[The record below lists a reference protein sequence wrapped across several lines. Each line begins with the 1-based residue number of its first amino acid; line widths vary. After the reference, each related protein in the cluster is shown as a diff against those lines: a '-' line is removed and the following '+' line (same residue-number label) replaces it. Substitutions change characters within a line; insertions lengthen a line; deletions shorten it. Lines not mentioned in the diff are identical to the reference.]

1 MDTQFLP
8 KRHLSSRGWFGGLM
22 NMFGGSGGA
31 LDFMTNISPGATM
44 SILGAGGGFT
54 GLYHGG
60 NVGVSS
66 RVSRH
71 FSSMAPWGSAPR
83 LHGGNMFAA
92 DEYPAVLRQGEPVF
106 PSMAA
111 AQATLGGKT
120 TVNVHNYVGAQVKTE
135 EKRDKSGMTLEVI
148 IDRMQANNMDQ
159 RGTATN
165 NAMRSKFGLQ
175 ERMKMR

>member
-1 MDTQFLP
+1 
-8 KRHLSSRGWFGGLM
+8 
-22 NMFGGSGGA
+22 
-31 LDFMTNISPGATM
+31 
-44 SILGAGGGFT
+44 
-54 GLYHGG
+54 
-60 NVGVSS
+60 
-66 RVSRH
+66 
-71 FSSMAPWGSAPR
+71 
-83 LHGGNMFAA
+83 MFAA